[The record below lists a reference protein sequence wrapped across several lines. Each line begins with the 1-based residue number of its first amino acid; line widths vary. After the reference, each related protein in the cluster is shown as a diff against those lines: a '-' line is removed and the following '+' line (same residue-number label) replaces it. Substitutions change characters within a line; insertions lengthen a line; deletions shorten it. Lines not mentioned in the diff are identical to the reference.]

1 MPTGGTWQAGYRRPV
16 GRIGLPLDLPTP
28 IAAIQQCAEETGDLE
43 VVITCEVW
51 SAEGGYI
58 VHVDVPPHLEL
69 LFEVDD
75 WVEGVRVMD
84 PHGEDV
90 SVAEAVD
97 YFAARADGRTP
108 DELVASH
115 SAVSPFTP
123 RSVADGFVRNGMVN
137 GPVVGSPSAT

>member
-1 MPTGGTWQAGYRRPV
+1 M
-16 GRIGLPLDLPTP
+16 
-28 IAAIQQCAEETGDLE
+28 E
-43 VVITCEVW
+43 VVITCEAW
-51 SAEGGYI
+51 SAKGGYI
-58 VHVDVPPHLEL
+58 VHVDVPPHLES

-108 DELVASH
+108 DEARRLA
-115 SAVSPFTP
+115 F
-123 RSVADGFVRNGMVN
+123 GL
-137 GPVVGSPSAT
+137 